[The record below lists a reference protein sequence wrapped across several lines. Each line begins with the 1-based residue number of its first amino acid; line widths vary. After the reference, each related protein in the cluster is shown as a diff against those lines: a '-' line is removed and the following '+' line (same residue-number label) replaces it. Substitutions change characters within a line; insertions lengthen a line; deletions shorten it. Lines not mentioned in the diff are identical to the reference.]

1 MATQLEARMDAER
14 EQREALT
21 AKLQAA
27 GTQLEQLGPMLEAE
41 QRARRAVESAR
52 DALKAELDELRRQ
65 MSSQVV
71 RLNGAAAEA
80 AAERARAVSA
90 AAEAEASVKAQG
102 ELAAT
107 QADLERKLAKAQLA
121 EEQAT
126 KDVAAK
132 VKAHAKALVELQGKL
147 SAAEA
152 RAAKAI
158 AMSQTELATA
168 KESHES
174 FQAAAKEREQKTK
187 AAADAAL
194 AKADAA
200 AKQAADDAA
209 STQNA
214 LYLSNRA
221 LDEKLKSTDAE
232 LMGSR
237 KREADLTAEVSELRK
252 KLSSLE
258 FMAAFTSEKK
268 LNAAQSAAGAMAN
281 KASSKPGSSW
291 STQLEAKENA
301 FTQNK

>member
-1 MATQLEARMDAER
+1 
-14 EQREALT
+14 
-21 AKLQAA
+21 
-27 GTQLEQLGPMLEAE
+27 MLESE
-41 QRARRAVESAR
+41 QRARRAAESAR

-65 MSSQVV
+65 MSSQAV
-71 RLNGAAAEA
+71 RLDGAAAEA

-121 EEQAT
+121 EEQAA

-158 AMSQTELATA
+158 AMSQTELAAA

-174 FQAAAKEREQKTK
+174 FKAAAKEREQKTK
-187 AAADAAL
+187 AAAEAAL

-232 LMGSR
+232 LTGSR
-237 KREADLTAEVSELRK
+237 KREADLAAEVSELRK
-252 KLSSLE
+252 KLSSFE

-268 LNAAQSAAGAMAN
+268 LNAAQNAAGAMAS